1 MQKLGWE
8 FVRQGF
14 EIAKEKDDEIKWVAL
29 PDQKEAGHGHGFF
42 SANTVAS
49 KAEGEVSWVS
59 PIGEA
64 KWHSRLQGGLSFGY

>member
-42 SANTVAS
+42 SANT
-49 KAEGEVSWVS
+49 G
-59 PIGEA
+59 
-64 KWHSRLQGGLSFGY
+64 SFLPSSHFNFILVFIIFNYFILLY